1 MPAGQADGCRSPVRV
16 SNTVRRDSVARP
28 PQARFP
34 AVPGAALA
42 RLPDVARPHGTTA
55 PGTDW
60 KRGRIAIVHTDGA
73 MKKPVTFRM
82 DADLLERARRL
93 ADADN
98 RSLTNY
104 IETALRRAIEPAAAD
119 RNRKGDA

>member
-1 MPAGQADGCRSPVRV
+1 
-16 SNTVRRDSVARP
+16 
-28 PQARFP
+28 
-34 AVPGAALA
+34 
-42 RLPDVARPHGTTA
+42 
-55 PGTDW
+55 
-60 KRGRIAIVHTDGA
+60 